1 MWLYDVLINWMS
13 TKNSTY
19 WCACLRNNQ
28 KSFEYFDY
36 FLSTFDVFHYVSQD
50 NSDSFL
56 KLSNQPEKVDI
67 WWEFVPS
74 NLLIKLC
81 SEY

>member
-1 MWLYDVLINWMS
+1 MS
-13 TKNSTY
+13 SKNSTY

-50 NSDSFL
+50 NSDSFQ
-56 KLSNQPEKVDI
+56 KLSNQPDKSWLMMRVR
-67 WWEFVPS
+67 S
-74 NLLIKLC
+74 YQLID
-81 SEY
+81 